1 MEGGADGQDGAD
13 GANPFENLNC
23 NEGDTLKLGN
33 NGWECSSSEAVV
45 TAFVTFNDWQADGP
59 DGDWAYP
66 RSLGDRW
73 NFNYKP
79 LNEFDVTT
87 SSNVD
92 LADSKCS
99 KRTCPTGTYKEI
111 DCSFRLSNVP
121 FFMRALSEGGCA
133 MRVSGN
139 HESKDNLTRVASFL
153 EWDGFFDLAE
163 GFPYTVDILCYAQPP
178 S

>member
-33 NGWECSSSEAVV
+33 NGCECSSSEAVV

-66 RSLGDRW
+66 PPPGSNG
-73 NFNYKP
+73 KP
-79 LNEFDVTT
+79 LTELNVTT

-92 LADSKCS
+92 LQYSECAKNTFYGSEL
-99 KRTCPTGTYKEI
+99 TEI
-111 DCSFRLSNVP
+111 ICRFSVSNTP
-121 FFMRALSEGGCA
+121 YFEGGQGEGGCA

-139 HESKDNLTRVASFL
+139 HESKSNLSRVGQSL
-153 EWDGFFDLAE
+153 ELQGFKALAE
-163 GFPYTVDILCYAQPP
+163 GFSYTADILCYAGPP